1 MESKTKHRLL
11 GILVVV
17 GLVVIL
23 LPFMQ
28 SGRESS
34 STDTTTIKVPA
45 FPDQSVQVETPIQ
58 EPAPEIETKP
68 TTEPAIAAPEQPV
81 ATTPPA
87 TSQTEPQTDASATEQ
102 PPLGQEEVKNQPD
115 DAITAEHPVEPTKA
129 APPIPAPEDSA
140 TEVKKNTTSHLKKKT
155 VKQTAHNT
163 AKSSKKDRQ
172 LTVKNNDLF
181 NIQEPSWVIQVGDY
195 SKKAQALKVVNQLR
209 AKGYRAFIQQFSTTL
224 GANTRVFVGPEN
236 KQADARQ
243 LASELNSQMKLHGIV
258 ISYKPLAS

>member
-23 LPFMQ
+23 LPFLQ

-58 EPAPEIETKP
+58 EPSPEVETKS
-68 TTEPAIAAPEQPV
+68 TAEPAIETPEQPAV
-81 ATTPPA
+81 TTPPA
-87 TSQTEPQTDASATEQ
+87 ASQTEPQAESSATEQ

-129 APPIPAPEDSA
+129 APPIPAPEDTA
-140 TEVKKNTTSHLKKKT
+140 ADVVKNKTSHLKKKST
-155 VKQTAHNT
+155 KQTAH
-163 AKSSKKDRQ
+163 KSSKKTHL
-172 LTVKNNDLF
+172 LTIKNNDLF
-181 NIQEPSWVIQVGDY
+181 NIKEPAWVIQVG
-195 SKKAQALKVVNQLR
+195 SFNKKAQALKVVNQLR
-209 AKGYRAFIQQFSTTL
+209 AKGYRAFIQQFSTAL
-224 GANTRVFVGPEN
+224 GDNTRVFVGPEN

-243 LASELNSQMKLHGIV
+243 LASELNSQMKLRGIV